1 MSKQQSGNYEEMPVT
16 GLVVVEEREDLR
28 DPCLR
33 LLVPELRRDGV
44 QELLEVD
51 VALACRRLFLS
62 QDVEFFFSCFRRI
75 SGRSILM
82 DSKCNSNEISASNG
96 DISIILTV
104 VTKKSM
110 RSLDSSSQE

>member
-62 QDVEFFFSCFRRI
+62 QDVESAASEGSVGDPFSWI
-75 SGRSILM
+75 P
-82 DSKCNSNEISASNG
+82 NA
-96 DISIILTV
+96 TA
-104 VTKKSM
+104 TK
-110 RSLDSSSQE
+110 